1 MISYFRDDR
10 LCEADSFLSVVKP
23 DYTECPMIAAVGAGG
38 KTSTLRRLAE
48 EYALMG
54 KKAIVL
60 TTTHMREETTPW
72 SCVAEEEEW
81 ISKGNEL
88 IERVKECLEQYGQ
101 AWIGAR
107 AKKGKMSCVP
117 ELILAEIESW
127 NVPLLVEAP
136 GEQEPVLLP
145 QTTYVFSVYG
155 MDALDQKLEEICFR
169 SEKAAELLGKQPED
183 QVTEEDII
191 KLACHEQ
198 GGRKG
203 CPKQAEYIV
212 VLNKADT
219 KERRDRACKIAK
231 CLYENGIKNIFVT
244 SYML

>member
-88 IERVKECLEQYGQ
+88 LERVKECLEQYGQ

-107 AKKGKMSCVP
+107 A
-117 ELILAEIESW
+117 
-127 NVPLLVEAP
+127 NVPLLVEADGARMLPLKVP

-183 QVTEEDII
+183 QVTEEDLI

-219 KERRDRACKIAK
+219 KERRERACKIAK

>member
-1 MISYFRDDR
+1 M
-10 LCEADSFLSVVKP
+10 L
-23 DYTECPMIAAVGAGG
+23 
-38 KTSTLRRLAE
+38 
-48 EYALMG
+48 
-54 KKAIVL
+54 
-60 TTTHMREETTPW
+60 
-72 SCVAEEEEW
+72 
-81 ISKGNEL
+81 
-88 IERVKECLEQYGQ
+88 
-101 AWIGAR
+101 
-107 AKKGKMSCVP
+107 
-117 ELILAEIESW
+117 
-127 NVPLLVEAP
+127 PLKVP
-136 GEQEPVLLP
+136 GEQEPVILP
-145 QTTYVFSVYG
+145 QTTHVFSVYG

-183 QVTEEDII
+183 QVTEEDLI

-198 GGRKG
+198 GGQKG